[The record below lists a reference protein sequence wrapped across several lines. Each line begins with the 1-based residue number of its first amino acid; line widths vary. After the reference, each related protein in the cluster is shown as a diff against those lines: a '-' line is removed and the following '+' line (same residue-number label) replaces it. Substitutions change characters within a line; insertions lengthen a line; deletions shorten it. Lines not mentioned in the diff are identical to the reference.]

1 LRAAYPADDVNLYF
15 QTLLVQDPETWG
27 GLAELVTD

>member
-1 LRAAYPADDVNLYF
+1 VDLYF

-27 GLAELVTD
+27 GLAELVGESA